1 MNDSLKRTL
10 SSIVDNLEKVA
21 THAIAIQTALIE
33 KNIFAEGEIE
43 NQYAVRAHELASDHL
58 AEVRRLIKQL

>member
-1 MNDSLKRTL
+1 M
-10 SSIVDNLEKVA
+10 DNLEKVA